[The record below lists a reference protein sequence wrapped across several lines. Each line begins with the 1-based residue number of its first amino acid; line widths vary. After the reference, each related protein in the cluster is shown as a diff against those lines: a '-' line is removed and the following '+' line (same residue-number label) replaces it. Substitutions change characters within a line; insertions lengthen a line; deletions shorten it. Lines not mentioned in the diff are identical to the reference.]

1 MFNFGQQ
8 YVQLGAEGS
17 RAPKDAAKGSAGWAP
32 AQGDVE
38 GASARPAVAAPVA
51 APVASTASGRTESG
65 RVQVR
70 LRLIVKLENVDDLA
84 IPMANAACP

>member
-17 RAPKDAAKGSAGWAP
+17 RTPKDAASGSTAWAP

-51 APVASTASGRTESG
+51 APVASPASGRTESG
-65 RVQVR
+65 RVQVS
-70 LRLIVKLENVDDLA
+70 VADLVEDRQRA
-84 IPMANAACP
+84 SLTGALPK